1 MLKIVLEATWS
12 DTDFEES
19 ASTASKD
26 ARRQILS
33 YIFENYDDRV
43 VTFGEGSLAHVKG
56 KGSIAIFGCPKL
68 DGILY
73 IEGLKANRLS
83 ISQMCDKDHKVNFHQ
98 DLCKIVNKEG
108 NVVADY

>member
-1 MLKIVLEATWS
+1 MFNTLKAKSSSNWYLDS
-12 DTDFEES
+12 GF
-19 ASTASKD
+19 SKHMIGD
-26 ARRQILS
+26 KSSLTS
-33 YIFENYDDRV
+33 FENYDDRV